1 MGAALRLRAVGGAHF
16 SKRSRQSGSDGM
28 SGSLEFNKIAG
39 AVLGAATVAVAL
51 NVGAGILLKPP
62 KMKVPGY
69 ELPGDVVAAGPAA
82 AAVADAPIEERMKTA
97 DAARGQR
104 AVGACAACHT
114 FDKGGPNRVGPNLFN
129 TVDGV
134 KGHIDGFG
142 YSAALRERK
151 AKGEK
156 WGVAELDA
164 FLKNPRAYLTGT
176 SMSFAGISRAEQ
188 RADIIAYMLTLK

>member
-1 MGAALRLRAVGGAHF
+1 MDSFEL
-16 SKRSRQSGSDGM
+16 
-28 SGSLEFNKIAG
+28 NKIAG
-39 AVLGAATVAVAL
+39 AVLGALLVVMGVGFIAELLMKPAKVKVA
-51 NVGAGILLKPP
+51 
-62 KMKVPGY
+62 GY
-69 ELPGDVVAAGPAA
+69 ELAGDVVAAAPAA
-82 AAVADAPIEERMKTA
+82 AAVADSPIEERMKTA

-114 FDKGGPNRVGPNLFN
+114 FEKGAANRVGPNLWN
-129 TVDGV
+129 TVEGSKAHV
-134 KGHIDGFG
+134 DGFG

-176 SMSFAGISRAEQ
+176 SMSFAGVTRAEQ
-188 RADIIAYMLTLK
+188 RADIIAYMQSLK